1 MKALN
6 TETGNLGLKAQVWS
20 FDRVVLEDLYLEDHT
35 FIIVHVFYERI
46 IG

>member
-6 TETGNLGLKAQVWS
+6 IETGNLRSKTKLWS